1 MSTHAMASPPYLHPP
16 NKIYA
21 ILLGGTVTLFLGA
34 LLSDIA
40 HYNTYEIQWTNFASW
55 LIAAGLLFCGLALLF
70 ALVGLVRARHK
81 KGHPLVVFL
90 LLLATWVLGFINALQ
105 HARDAWGV
113 MPAGLILSIIVLVL
127 SLVSAWMGLAP
138 RTGGEA

>member
-1 MSTHAMASPPYLHPP
+1 M
-16 NKIYA
+16 
-21 ILLGGTVTLFLGA
+21 
-34 LLSDIA
+34 
-40 HYNTYEIQWTNFASW
+40 
-55 LIAAGLLFCGLALLF
+55 
-70 ALVGLVRARHK
+70 RARHK